1 MKYFKTVMITEKF
14 RIIFFLLLIN
24 GFIGILNAQNL
35 QNAPEPKLSLSL
47 SNVTLKQFFEE
58 IQHQTDYYFSYREGV
73 VDSRKDI
80 TVSVQNRSLTE
91 ILKTVL
97 APRGLS
103 FSIQSKSVIITLQQA
118 VASKPVII
126 KGKIT
131 DAMDEPLVGVTI
143 RVKNGNEGATT
154 DMDGNYSIQLKD
166 KNSVLQFSYIGYKQK
181 EVRTKDKAVINVL
194 MEEDSQM
201 LNEVVA
207 IGYGVMRKKDLTGAV
222 AHLGGKD
229 INNIPT
235 VRLDQAL
242 TGKVS
247 GVHVTNTSGEP
258 GAATNILIRGGNSI
272 SASNQPLYVVD
283 GFIGAG
289 DLNLID
295 PNDIESIEI
304 LKDAAATSI
313 YGARGANGVV
323 IITTKRGTEGGNSVT
338 VNAYVGV
345 QQVAKR
351 LEMLNAREYAEML
364 NQQDVTAGQEPSIEN
379 PSVYE
384 KGTDWQDEI
393 LQTALMQNYQVA
405 ASGGSKDT
413 RYYLSLSMFD
423 QEGVIKRSG
432 IRRYQTR
439 LNLDRKIGNKVNI
452 GANFQFSHSARK
464 PNLVSLG
471 GFDYQSSALATP
483 PTMPIYN
490 EDGSYAADSPSRVV
504 SNKIDNVV
512 AQLNLRKKEEK
523 STTVYLGVFGDWEPI
538 KGLKFKT
545 SLGLNASTAKTSEY
559 KPGALPTMMQ
569 NKTKGEA
576 RINQSEGYSILWEN
590 TANYMK
596 EIAEGHHLTVL
607 GGYTVQFG
615 RNEGLDLFGK
625 NFTNDLLD
633 WNNLSDAETKT
644 RQIGSSASEWAIIS
658 YLGRINYSIRD
669 RYLITLTGRYDGSS
683 RLGKD
688 NQFAFFPSAALG
700 WRISEEKFMKRFTKL
715 NNLKVRL
722 SYGLSG
728 NQDIALYQ
736 TLPLMRQQNVMLGEI
751 PQIGYVPD
759 RLGNNKLKWETTAQ
773 VDLGI
778 EASFF
783 NSRLNVELDFYSK
796 RTKDL
801 LLDVEFPYV
810 SGFKNGFMN
819 VGKISNRGVEL
830 MIRTTNIM
838 TKDFTWSTEF
848 NISTNKNKVLAMG
861 PDKDFEYTFR
871 PGLGTHPYSW
881 LKVGQPVGVFYG
893 YIMDGIYRSR
903 EQIDAGNEPTASL
916 GQKIY
921 RDINDDG
928 VVSIEDQTTIGDPN
942 PDFFGGINN
951 TFTYKN
957 FTLSI
962 FLQGTYGND
971 ILAGGDFLYATVD
984 PRFVNQY
991 KRIKDFWSLDNPRA
1005 AYPKLYS
1012 NDEYQ
1017 PSTYMIHDGSH
1028 LKIKSISLYYNFPVK
1043 SWKKN
1048 KVIQDM
1054 QCYVTGTNLFTFT
1067 SYKGYDPEVN
1077 TGTEGG
1083 WKVYSAN
1090 VLRGM
1095 DFTAYP
1101 SARTYT
1107 FGFKITL

>member
-1 MKYFKTVMITEKF
+1 
-14 RIIFFLLLIN
+14 
-24 GFIGILNAQNL
+24 
-35 QNAPEPKLSLSL
+35 
-47 SNVTLKQFFEE
+47 
-58 IQHQTDYYFSYREGV
+58 
-73 VDSRKDI
+73 
-80 TVSVQNRSLTE
+80 
-91 ILKTVL
+91 
-97 APRGLS
+97 
-103 FSIQSKSVIITLQQA
+103 
-118 VASKPVII
+118 
-126 KGKIT
+126 
-131 DAMDEPLVGVTI
+131 
-143 RVKNGNEGATT
+143 
-154 DMDGNYSIQLKD
+154 
-166 KNSVLQFSYIGYKQK
+166 
-181 EVRTKDKAVINVL
+181 
-194 MEEDSQM
+194 
-201 LNEVVA
+201 
-207 IGYGVMRKKDLTGAV
+207 
-222 AHLGGKD
+222 
-229 INNIPT
+229 
-235 VRLDQAL
+235 
-242 TGKVS
+242 
-247 GVHVTNTSGEP
+247 
-258 GAATNILIRGGNSI
+258 
-272 SASNQPLYVVD
+272 
-283 GFIGAG
+283 
-289 DLNLID
+289 
-295 PNDIESIEI
+295 
-304 LKDAAATSI
+304 
-313 YGARGANGVV
+313 
-323 IITTKRGTEGGNSVT
+323 
-338 VNAYVGV
+338 
-345 QQVAKR
+345 
-351 LEMLNAREYAEML
+351 
-364 NQQDVTAGQEPSIEN
+364 
-379 PSVYE
+379 
-384 KGTDWQDEI
+384 
-393 LQTALMQNYQVA
+393 
-405 ASGGSKDT
+405 
-413 RYYLSLSMFD
+413 
-423 QEGVIKRSG
+423 
-432 IRRYQTR
+432 
-439 LNLDRKIGNKVNI
+439 
-452 GANFQFSHSARK
+452 
-464 PNLVSLG
+464 
-471 GFDYQSSALATP
+471 
-483 PTMPIYN
+483 
-490 EDGSYAADSPSRVV
+490 
-504 SNKIDNVV
+504 
-512 AQLNLRKKEEK
+512 
-523 STTVYLGVFGDWEPI
+523 
-538 KGLKFKT
+538 
-545 SLGLNASTAKTSEY
+545 
-559 KPGALPTMMQ
+559 MMQ

-596 EIAEGHHLTVL
+596 EIVEGHHLTVL
-607 GGYTVQFG
+607 GGYTLQFG

-759 RLGNNKLKWETTAQ
+759 RLGNDKLKWETTAQ
-773 VDLGI
+773 VDFGI

-848 NISTNKNKVLAMG
+848 NISTNKNEVLAMG

-893 YIMDGIYRSR
+893 YIMDGIYHSR

-921 RDINDDG
+921 RDINGDG

-1048 KVIQDM
+1048 KIIQDM

-1067 SYKGYDPEVN
+1067 SYKD
-1077 TGTEGG
+1077 TTR
-1083 WKVYSAN
+1083 K
-1090 VLRGM
+1090 
-1095 DFTAYP
+1095 
-1101 SARTYT
+1101 
-1107 FGFKITL
+1107 